1 MHPQRDRAQLAMK
14 DVSKAYGDRSVL
26 DQVTLTV
33 RPGEKTAVI
42 GENGSGK
49 STLLRL
55 LAGVEQPDTG
65 EITVRFPGGTG
76 YLAQTLDL
84 DPADTV
90 QDAVDAALA
99 ELRDLEH
106 RIREAEAGLSERKPG
121 DPGPTDEE
129 LAAYGD
135 LLTAYEDRDGYRADA
150 RTEAALHG
158 LGLAHLTRDRAL
170 ATLSGGEQSRL
181 ALACV
186 LAAAPELLLL
196 DEPTNH
202 LDARAVGWLEDHLRG
217 HRGTVV
223 AITHDRAFLERVTS
237 VILEVDRDLRT
248 VTRYGDGWDGY
259 RTAKAAA
266 RRRWA
271 QEHEEYL
278 TDLARTEEL
287 VEAAGAR
294 LAATGGDPKQGFGK
308 HRRSH
313 EAKLSGQVR
322 AARTRLDAL
331 RRSPV
336 PPPPRP
342 LAFTGRPAVT
352 DGSGTADRDGTAA
365 TWTGDRARTATRTG
379 TADRDGTAT
388 GTGTP
393 DSVRTATGTGTGDR
407 ARTATGTVT
416 GTGDRARTLVEL
428 DAVSVGDRLRLP
440 SLRVT
445 SGARLLVTGE
455 NGAGKTTLL
464 RVLAGDLTP
473 DTGTVTRRAR
483 IGYLPQ
489 ELPARPTRRTLLA
502 TFAAGRPGFPDE
514 YADEL
519 LALGLF
525 RPEDLDVAVASLSV
539 GQQRRLAL
547 ARLVTRPADLLVLDE
562 PTNHIALTLVEEL
575 EQALDQYPGAVVVVS
590 HDRSFRARFTGDVL
604 ELRAGRPAGAEPA
617 YASGEAAVPRT

>member
-352 DGSGTADRDGTAA
+352 DGRGPADRDGTATGA
-365 TWTGDRARTATRTG
+365 GTGDRRGTATGTGTGDGKGTATGTG

-388 GTGTP
+388 GTGT
-393 DSVRTATGTGTGDR
+393 A
-407 ARTATGTVT
+407 
-416 GTGDRARTLVEL
+416 DRARTLVEL

-440 SLRVT
+440 SLRVA

-473 DTGTVTRRAR
+473 DAGTVTRRAR

-525 RPEDLDVAVASLSV
+525 RPEDLDVPVASLSV

-562 PTNHIALTLVEEL
+562 PTNHIALSLVEEL
-575 EQALDQYPGAVVVVS
+575 EQALDQYRGAVVVVS